1 MKTVLQ
7 YLETSALNY
16 PDRPA
21 VSDGESCLTYSQLEE
36 KSKRIGSFLCG
47 ITDIDKPIIIFARK
61 STQALCCFFGAAYAA
76 VFILLQSLICPV
88 NGLKRCRACSAQG

>member
-21 VSDGESCLTYSQLEE
+21 VSDGESYLTYSQLEE
-36 KSKRIGSFLCG
+36 KSKRIGSFPG
-47 ITDIDKPIIIFARK
+47 SRGYGVRHP
-61 STQALCCFFGAAYAA
+61 
-76 VFILLQSLICPV
+76 
-88 NGLKRCRACSAQG
+88 